1 MIIARDADALVRVDL
16 GGRRIIKKRAT
27 IIDPPHRSQTHLIV
41 VVEADLKLLVGTPV
55 VVVFNLGDV
64 VVGLL
69 SGRRSDGSGTTSLRA
84 SRDGTEGK

>member
-1 MIIARDADALVRVDL
+1 MIIARDADALVRVGEEPSRDGL
-16 GGRRIIKKRAT
+16 GRAT

-55 VVVFNLGDV
+55 VVVFDLGDV

-69 SGRRSDGSGTTSLRA
+69 CGRRSDGSGTTSVRA
-84 SRDGTEGK
+84 SRDGAEGK